1 MSIIRRRVW
10 ALPVL
15 GAVIVGG
22 LAAPATAGT
31 RTRLVECENRSCL
44 LVTGRRASTAT
55 GVAINGHAVA
65 VQGARKWQVSLPIDT
80 VRRWSAPL
88 ARTISVSVGDNHVQ
102 AALPIGLLGH
112 AKSLAILTVSAK

>member
-1 MSIIRRRVW
+1 MSIIRRSVRTLP
-10 ALPVL
+10 ALA
-15 GAVIVGG
+15 AVVGG
-22 LAAPATAGT
+22 LVAPATAGT

-44 LVTGRRASTAT
+44 LVTGRRASAAT
-55 GVAINGHAVA
+55 GVTMNGHAVA

-112 AKSLAILTVSAK
+112 AKNLAILTVSAK

>member
-22 LAAPATAGT
+22 LTAPATAGT
-31 RTRLVECENRSCL
+31 RTRLVECESRSCL
-44 LVTGRRASTAT
+44 LVTGRRASAAT

-65 VQGARKWQVSLPIDT
+65 VQGARKWRVSLPIDT
-80 VRRWSAPL
+80 VRQWSTPL
-88 ARTISVSVGDNHVQ
+88 ARTISVSVGDNQVQ

-112 AKSLAILTVSAK
+112 AKDLAVLTVSAK